1 MNQITI
7 SYDFCFQKGQEKI
20 QRLSEI
26 AVNYKAIEWIIMLFL
41 QCYSLENSRTISFS
55 IIKQFWTDIKIVV
68 SYFHESVIHFWIS
81 YFADDIK

>member
-26 AVNYKAIEWIIMLFL
+26 AVNYKAIE
-41 QCYSLENSRTISFS
+41 
-55 IIKQFWTDIKIVV
+55 
-68 SYFHESVIHFWIS
+68 
-81 YFADDIK
+81 